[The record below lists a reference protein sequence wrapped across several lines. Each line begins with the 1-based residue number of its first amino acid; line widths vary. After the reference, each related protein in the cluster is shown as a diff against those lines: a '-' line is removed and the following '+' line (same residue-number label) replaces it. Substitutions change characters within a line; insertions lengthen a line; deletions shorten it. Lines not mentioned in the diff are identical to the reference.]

1 MWLSVWSEGRLF
13 AYGPADATS
22 HNPVISC
29 LIQIRT
35 GFTFVVPAYADCPAK
50 EAVKREVSCAWMVC

>member
-1 MWLSVWSEGRLF
+1 VVIYLERDEDCLHMVHLMPLHPKTPSSRLV
-13 AYGPADATS
+13 YI
-22 HNPVISC
+22 H
-29 LIQIRT
+29 T